1 MDERARLSAW
11 MRGPTKIGP
20 PEPKEYE
27 IMAFYICTA
36 CGTQHAESKQPPT
49 HCVIC
54 EDERQYIPPR
64 GQTWT
69 TLDALRQSHTN
80 TFHEYE
86 KASVSARRLH
96 LPLAN

>member
-1 MDERARLSAW
+1 
-11 MRGPTKIGP
+11 
-20 PEPKEYE
+20 
-27 IMAFYICTA
+27 MAFYICTA

-54 EDERQYIPPR
+54 EEERQYIPPR

-96 LPLAN
+96 LPLANARCSCARITAISYGTASPRSTTRL